1 MQRGF
6 ENMTPLEKFQ
16 NLLRVL
22 FRFDCS
28 DLDFG
33 IYRIMNC
40 KRETVER
47 FITTELPAIINSE
60 LQRAE
65 LKSWSESAE
74 DLEKKAGKVREVLGG
89 DALDEHGNLSPVYRD
104 TPLGKEYLALKER
117 PAVAGRQAVEEEIFN
132 RLHTF
137 FARYYQD
144 GDFVSKRRYS
154 KRERY
159 AIPYNGEEVALYWAN
174 QDQYYVKT
182 AEHFQDYAFV
192 SEGVSVRF
200 KLIAADETRNNTK
213 GETRFFLPRLDAMDW
228 NEESSSLTIPFEFR
242 PLTDEEASALGSG
255 NNKQEKLVAIAL
267 RSIPEK
273 LCSQARATLALA
285 AECGRTGD
293 GQPVCAL
300 ERHLRRYVRRNSS
313 DFFVHKD
320 LKGFLGRELDFY
332 LKNEVLNLDRME
344 HAGESLAPGWFQ
356 ILRVI
361 KSVGGRIVD
370 FLAQIEGFQKRLWE
384 KHKFVVETFYCI
396 AVGCVHESFHPE
408 IAVCDAQ
415 WKEWKEL
422 FALDEEQT
430 DIFTNG
436 LDRVRRRLALLRNRP
451 SLTLDTRLFPSDF
464 ADRLLGSF
472 EDLDGMTD
480 GLLIH
485 GENFHALGLLQHT
498 YREQIKTVVIDPPY
512 NRLGDS
518 FPYKD
523 DYRHSSWASM
533 MRDRLAQA
541 LPLLRDDGAFF
552 SNIDE
557 NERDMLQAILDTVFG
572 RQNRIEELVWAQNTT
587 HSQSPLYSTNH
598 EYIEVYARNRSLAE
612 ATPSMFR
619 EPKPGF
625 KEVMELVDELNP
637 EYPPI
642 REIESRLA
650 ELFEQHIAEYKM
662 ELHEQGLDFN
672 EDTKRQDPW
681 RGLYNYCHA
690 EYRDSGGTLVLE
702 KKAAKKRARI
712 CIWRESDP
720 SAPSQKQSTST
731 KDPEHPN
738 YRFFQPIHP
747 ITKKPCAI
755 PKRGWACPY
764 TWNDSTRESFESLM
778 RSERIVWGEDE
789 TKIPQ
794 YKRFIHEVDT
804 NVAKSFFHDYTDG
817 EKQLA
822 ALFGSAGIFP
832 TPKPTTL
839 PMRFIAQTA
848 GAESVVIDFFAGS
861 GTTGH
866 AAINLNRAD
875 GGRRR
880 FILVEAGD
888 HFDTVLLPRIRKAAY
903 ASDWKDGAPR
913 SVPTPEETERSPR
926 ILKCVRLESYED
938 ALGNIRFDEASGQA
952 ALAFGDY
959 LLHYMLRWETKGS
972 ETLLNTEKLTS
983 PFSYSLHIR
992 TNGETRQ
999 RYVDTPETFA
1009 FLLGLRISSRK
1020 VYNDDGRRYLVHRGK
1035 TAEGRLAA
1043 VIWRETEGWGLE
1055 EMERDRR
1062 FVSEQRLAEGADEV
1076 FVNGDSLLPGARSLD
1091 ALFKSRMFATAEE

>member
-28 DLDFG
+28 DLNFG

-40 KRETVER
+40 KREAVES

-74 DLEKKAGKVREVLGG
+74 DLEKKAGKVREVLGR

-242 PLTDEEASALGSG
+242 PLTDEEASSLGSG

-293 GQPVCAL
+293 GQPVCTL

-370 FLAQIEGFQKRLWE
+370 FLAQIEDFQKRLWE
-384 KHKFVVETFYCI
+384 KRKFVVETFYCI

-408 IAVCDAQ
+408 IAECDAQ

-451 SLTLDTRLFPSDF
+451 SLTLDPRLFPSDF

-485 GENFHALGLLQHT
+485 GENFHALGLLFEGHRSGIDCV
-498 YREQIKTVVIDPPY
+498 YIDPPY
-512 NRLGDS
+512 NTGGDG
-518 FPYKD
+518 FLYRD
-523 DYRHSSWASM
+523 DYRHSSWASA
-533 MRDRLAQA
+533 MRDRIARSYPLLDESDASFFCSIDDGEQA
-541 LPLLRDDGAFF
+541 LLRGILSNIFGGENFVANIVWQKKYAPANDATWLSDDHDFLLLFARNKPTWSPGRIPREERQDKAYANPDEDPRGKWRADNYKCNKTADERPNLYYPIANPNTGKTVWPRKNAVWRYSQEQHERNILEKRVWWGMDGA
-552 SNIDE
+552 
-557 NERDMLQAILDTVFG
+557 
-572 RQNRIEELVWAQNTT
+572 
-587 HSQSPLYSTNH
+587 
-598 EYIEVYARNRSLAE
+598 
-612 ATPSMFR
+612 
-619 EPKPGF
+619 
-625 KEVMELVDELNP
+625 
-637 EYPPI
+637 
-642 REIESRLA
+642 
-650 ELFEQHIAEYKM
+650 
-662 ELHEQGLDFN
+662 
-672 EDTKRQDPW
+672 
-681 RGLYNYCHA
+681 
-690 EYRDSGGTLVLE
+690 
-702 KKAAKKRARI
+702 
-712 CIWRESDP
+712 
-720 SAPSQKQSTST
+720 
-731 KDPEHPN
+731 
-738 YRFFQPIHP
+738 
-747 ITKKPCAI
+747 
-755 PKRGWACPY
+755 
-764 TWNDSTRESFESLM
+764 ND
-778 RSERIVWGEDE
+778 V
-789 TKIPQ
+789 PA
-794 YKRFIHEVDT
+794 YKRFLNEVGGLVPRTLWKYDEVGH
-804 NVAKSFFHDYTDG
+804 NQDG
-817 EKQLA
+817 IRQLRNM
-822 ALFGSAGIFP
+822 LPETPFTS
-832 TPKPTTL
+832 PKPTGL
-839 PMRFIAQTA
+839 VERVLQVA
-848 GAESVVIDFFAGS
+848 GASRVLDFFAGS

-913 SVPTPEETERSPR
+913 SVPTPEEAERSPR

-952 ALAFGDY
+952 ALAFDDY

-1035 TAEGRLAA
+1035 TAEGRFAA